1 MSDTVKIPRP
11 RFPRN
16 ASDKGGR
23 VEHDSR
29 GNAFWVRTRASD
41 LTQTPE
47 IPNLSLA
54 EDRPVKPGSAPSAAA
69 PQRPKSTKR

>member
-23 VEHDSR
+23 IEHDSR
-29 GNAFWVRTRASD
+29 GNAVWVRTRASD
-41 LTQTPE
+41 LPQTPE
-47 IPNLSLA
+47 IPDLSLA
-54 EDRPVKPGSAPSAAA
+54 EDRPVKSEPAPSAASR
-69 PQRPKSTKR
+69 QRPKTR